1 MHRKICSAW
10 YSDTWVN
17 RSSCCEWTHLTQTTT
32 SSQSWPVSFD
42 QTQLLVKAKVDKQ
55 VKMKVNSGWNRKR
68 RAVWVHRL
76 VIYHCHITW
85 PIICPFK
92 QVSDMTMMFT
102 DKPKKKHLLLMIL
115 IIRSCQIL
123 HMVTDIVGPY
133 VMYVLNLTI
142 AQNTLL
148 LLIAHIWGQNS
159 TPMLKY
165 KLQILNLNMFL

>member
-42 QTQLLVKAKVDKQ
+42 QTQLLVKAKEDKQ

-92 QVSDMTMMFT
+92 QVSNLTMMFT
-102 DKPKKKHLLLMIL
+102 DKPKNF
-115 IIRSCQIL
+115 L

-142 AQNTLL
+142 APNILL

-165 KLQILNLNMFL
+165 KLQILN